1 MTAPTITPT
10 AAPATGTGWLTGAAT
25 RKSGTTTSM
34 SGSLRCVESGV
45 PANTRKGADRA
56 FGRSRLAE
64 ALWQHGAG
72 RSGSMT
78 SPRRS
83 PPTCAPAALA
93 THRPPTE
100 KIGPTSTHG
109 AGLAGLPAAPETVGH

>member
-1 MTAPTITPT
+1 
-10 AAPATGTGWLTGAAT
+10 
-25 RKSGTTTSM
+25 
-34 SGSLRCVESGV
+34 
-45 PANTRKGADRA
+45 
-56 FGRSRLAE
+56 
-64 ALWQHGAG
+64 
-72 RSGSMT
+72 MT

-109 AGLAGLPAAPETVGH
+109 AGLAGLPAAPETVGHYLTARAGRLAVVTLGRRLAAVIAAHQ